1 MEGDCLNLIVT
12 NSPYVIWK
20 KKSSMEDPQG
30 INGKSVSKQHVS
42 PKKKVIAF
50 KVVIIFVATK
60 SLEGFRKLHAL
71 LMIGSSG

>member
-1 MEGDCLNLIVT
+1 
-12 NSPYVIWK
+12 
-20 KKSSMEDPQG
+20 MEDPQG
-30 INGKSVSKQHVS
+30 INGKSVSKQCVS

-71 LMIGSSG
+71 LMIGSSGL

>member
-1 MEGDCLNLIVT
+1 
-12 NSPYVIWK
+12 
-20 KKSSMEDPQG
+20 MEDPQG
-30 INGKSVSKQHVS
+30 INGKSVSKQCVS

-71 LMIGSSG
+71 LMIGSSGLWNYFSGGGLCESYIA